1 MDEGKELLKK
11 LGKHISAL
19 RKKKKISQTELG
31 YLCNL
36 DRQAM
41 WRIESGKTNPTT
53 LTLIKISRA
62 LNIPVKKLF
71 EFKYE

>member
-1 MDEGKELLKK
+1 MKQDNELVSG
-11 LGKHISAL
+11 LGKRIATL

-36 DRQAM
+36 DRQSM

-53 LTLIKISRA
+53 ITLSRISRA
-62 LNIPVKKLF
+62 LSIHIKKLF
-71 EFKYE
+71 EFKY